1 MMQVSSVALYW
12 QLEWQLVQ
20 AAHLCRLRSQIQVP
34 KHRQKSEQTKSWPN
48 RRRKTNLLLRRPA
61 LMMKL
66 GQLLRSHRQQQ
77 HHHQLHSQ

>member
-1 MMQVSSVALYW
+1 MMQVSSVALCW

-34 KHRQKSEQTKSWPN
+34 KHLQKSEQTKSWPN
-48 RRRKTNLLLRRPA
+48 RRRKASLLLRRPA

-66 GQLLRSHRQQQ
+66 GQLLRSHQQ
-77 HHHQLHSQ
+77 HHYRQLLSQ